1 MCKDSRQ
8 SKFSP
13 KKFLLT
19 LLFFNDLCKL
29 MAEFKPTADTP
40 YFTFQFGL
48 LCVSNFL
55 FSTSFNMMIP
65 ELPGYL
71 TQLGGAEY
79 KGLIIALFTLMAGIS
94 RPFSGK
100 LTDTVGRVPVMI
112 FGALVCVICSLLY
125 PLLTSVAGFL
135 FLRFLHGFSTGFKPT
150 ATSAY
155 GADVVHES
163 RRGEALGALSIG
175 YTLGSSA
182 GPMIGSYLVDYFSYN
197 TMFYASSLFALGSVA
212 ILYNVKETLKAPQKF
227 ALKHLRINRN
237 EIFERTALRPAIITL
252 LLCLSIGCT
261 ITIAPDLS
269 EHLGVH
275 NKGLFFAFFTV
286 ASLLIRLVAAKVS
299 DRYGRV
305 PVLLV
310 SSIVLAIS
318 MVVLAF
324 AGSATVMMLGSVIY
338 GLSWGINSPAI
349 SAWTVDLCAPENRGK
364 AIASM
369 YIALEVGIG
378 AGALFSAWI
387 YNNQATNFKYAFLA
401 PGFFALVAVAL
412 LISWNKKARLMQS
425 SSPV

>member
-1 MCKDSRQ
+1 MT
-8 SKFSP
+8 F
-13 KKFLLT
+13 T
-19 LLFFNDLCKL
+19 
-29 MAEFKPTADTP
+29 KPTADTP
-40 YFTFQFGL
+40 YFNFQFGL

-71 TQLGGAEY
+71 TLIGGAEY

-112 FGALVCVICSLLY
+112 FGSLVCVVCSMLY
-125 PLLTSVAGFL
+125 PFLTTVVGFL

-182 GPMIGSYLVDYFSYN
+182 GPMIGSYLVDFFSYN
-197 TMFYASSLFALGSVA
+197 TMFYVSAVFALGSVA
-212 ILYNVKETLKAPQKF
+212 ILYNVKETLPNPQPF
-227 ALKHLRINRN
+227 TLKLLKINRT
-237 EIFERTALRPAIITL
+237 EIFEKSALRPAIITL
-252 LLCLSIGCT
+252 LLCFSIGT
-261 ITIAPDLS
+261 ILTVAPDLS
-269 EHLGVH
+269 EHLGLH

-286 ASLLIRLVAAKVS
+286 ASLLIRLVASKVS
-299 DRYGRV
+299 DRFGRV

-310 SSIVLAIS
+310 SSFVLAIALCILAYANS
-318 MVVLAF
+318 VTMMMV
-324 AGSATVMMLGSVIY
+324 GSVIY
-338 GLSWGINSPAI
+338 GLSWGINSPAL

-369 YIALEVGIG
+369 YIALEIGIG
-378 AGALFSAWI
+378 TGALFSAWI
-387 YNNQATNFKYAFLA
+387 YNNQAVNFKYAFLA
-401 PGFFALVAVAL
+401 PACFSILSLFL
-412 LISWNKKARLMQS
+412 LIRWNKATKRVLPSFQE
-425 SSPV
+425 

>member
-1 MCKDSRQ
+1 MRLNSILQRMQ
-8 SKFSP
+8 
-13 KKFLLT
+13 
-19 LLFFNDLCKL
+19 
-29 MAEFKPTADTP
+29 EQQPTANTP

-48 LCVSNFL
+48 LCLSNFL

-65 ELPGYL
+65 ELPGYISM
-71 TQLGGAEY
+71 LGGEAY

-112 FGALVCVICSLLY
+112 FGSLVCVVCSLLY
-125 PLLTSVAGFL
+125 PVLTTVAGFL

-150 ATSAY
+150 ATAAY

-182 GPMIGSYLVDYFSYN
+182 GPMIGSYLIDHFSYN
-197 TMFYASSLFALGSVA
+197 TMFYASSVFALGSVA
-212 ILYNVKETLKAPQKF
+212 ILYNVKETLKNPKPF
-227 ALKHLRINRN
+227 ALQHLRVSKN
-237 EIFERTALRPAIITL
+237 EIVEKTAFKPALINL

-269 EHLGVH
+269 EHLGMH
-275 NKGLFFAFFTV
+275 NKGMFFAFFTI
-286 ASLLIRLVAAKVS
+286 ASLVIRLVASKVS

-310 SSIVLAIS
+310 SSFVLVIS
-318 MVVLAF
+318 MVILAF
-324 AGSATVMMLGSVIY
+324 AGSVTMMMIGSVIY

-349 SAWTVDLCAPENRGK
+349 SAWTVDLSPPESRGK
-364 AIASM
+364 AIATM

-378 AGALFSAWI
+378 AGALFSAEI
-387 YNNQATNFKYAFLA
+387 YNNQASNFKYAFLA
-401 PGFFALVAVAL
+401 PGFFALLAFFL
-412 LISWNKKARLMQS
+412 LIRWNKTSNQANALAG
-425 SSPV
+425 

>member
-1 MCKDSRQ
+1 MMQ
-8 SKFSP
+8 Q
-13 KKFLLT
+13 
-19 LLFFNDLCKL
+19 
-29 MAEFKPTADTP
+29 KPTADTP
-40 YFTFQFGL
+40 YFTFQFAL

-55 FSTSFNMMIP
+55 FGTSFNMMIP

-112 FGALVCVICSLLY
+112 FGSLVCVLCSLLY
-125 PLLTSVAGFL
+125 PLLTTVVGFL
-135 FLRFLHGFSTGFKPT
+135 FLRFVHGFSTGFKPT

-163 RRGEALGALSIG
+163 KRGEALGALSIG

-182 GPMIGSYLVDYFSYN
+182 GPMIGSYLVDHFSYN
-197 TMFYASSLFALGSVA
+197 TMFIVSAFFALGSVA
-212 ILYNVKETLKAPQKF
+212 ILYNIKETLQEKQPFSFKL
-227 ALKHLRINRN
+227 LKINRT
-237 EIFERTALRPAIITL
+237 EIFDKSAVKPAVITF
-252 LLCLSIGCT
+252 LLCFSIGT
-261 ITIAPDLS
+261 TVTIAPDLS
-269 EHLGVH
+269 EHLGLH

-286 ASLLIRLVAAKVS
+286 ASLAIRLVAPKVS

-310 SSIVLAIS
+310 SS
-318 MVVLAF
+318 VVLVIGMIIIAY
-324 AGSATVMMLGSVIY
+324 ANSVTWMMIGSVIY
-338 GLSWGINSPAI
+338 GLSWGINSPAL
-349 SAWTVDLCAPENRGK
+349 SAWTVDLSAPENRGK

-378 AGALFSAWI
+378 TGALVSSSI
-387 YNNQATNFKYAFLA
+387 YNNQSANFLYTFLTPA
-401 PGFFALVAVAL
+401 FFALVGFVFL
-412 LISWNKKARLMQS
+412 LKWNKQAKQAQS
-425 SSPV
+425 FSRG

>member
-1 MCKDSRQ
+1 MM
-8 SKFSP
+8 
-13 KKFLLT
+13 L
-19 LLFFNDLCKL
+19 N
-29 MAEFKPTADTP
+29 KPTAETP
-40 YFTFQFGL
+40 YFNFQFGL

-71 TQLGGAEY
+71 TMIGGAEY

-112 FGALVCVICSLLY
+112 FGSLVCVVCSMLY
-125 PLLTSVAGFL
+125 PFLTTVVGFL

-182 GPMIGSYLVDYFSYN
+182 GPMMGSYLVDFFSYN
-197 TMFYASSLFALGSVA
+197 TMFYVSAVFALGSVA
-212 ILYNVKETLKAPQKF
+212 ILYNVKETLPNPQPF
-227 ALKHLRINRN
+227 TLKLLKINRT
-237 EIFERTALRPAIITL
+237 EIFEKTALRPAIITL
-252 LLCLSIGCT
+252 LLCFSIGT
-261 ITIAPDLS
+261 ILTVAPDLS
-269 EHLGVH
+269 EHLGLH

-286 ASLLIRLVAAKVS
+286 ASLLIRLVASKVS
-299 DRYGRV
+299 DRFGRV

-310 SSIVLAIS
+310 SSFVLAIALCILAYAS
-318 MVVLAF
+318 SVTMMMV
-324 AGSATVMMLGSVIY
+324 GSVIY
-338 GLSWGINSPAI
+338 GLSWGINSPAL

-369 YIALEVGIG
+369 YIALEIGIG
-378 AGALFSAWI
+378 TGALFSAWI
-387 YNNQATNFKYAFLA
+387 YNNQAVNFKYAFLA
-401 PGFFALVAVAL
+401 PAFFAILSLFL
-412 LISWNKKARLMQS
+412 LIRWNKATKKALPSFQE
-425 SSPV
+425 